1 MADQPHPPA
10 PTADSVLIA
19 ELRRDLAGTRYEV
32 GHLGEIVGE
41 VAIAAL
47 DREEPLPARDA
58 AGASTEPAAAL
69 MRLFTLGQELTRAEL
84 DRALPTVGAD
94 GAARLGLVRAA
105 GQGGGDAVRA
115 QVDLRPVSTGE
126 HSWWLASDQ
135 GEAVTGAVLDTEHVL
150 GVGAAGRTLAEI
162 TVPSPV
168 RRALDLGT
176 GCGIQ
181 ALHAAGFCPDVVG
194 TDLSARALAFASFN
208 AGLNGVDLDLRGGD
222 MLAPVA
228 GETFDLIVSNPPFV
242 ITPRT
247 EAAPITYRDGGR
259 GGDDLIAH
267 LVRALPDHLGPGGTA
282 QFLANWEIPAGS
294 RWSERLEAWTRDLD
308 VDVWVIQREQVD
320 PARYAE
326 TWLRD
331 GGLTPERDREGWE
344 QSYRTYLRDFAA
356 RDVGAIGFGYVMLRR
371 RGPGDSGG
379 VRTGDGAADGG
390 GHGAEFA
397 PSGGPWRRFEELT
410 TPLPGG
416 AGVAIGA
423 TLDAVPALAGDFLDR
438 YYRVAFDVTEERHYR
453 PGQPD
458 PEVIVL
464 HQGGGL
470 GRSLRVSSHAAALVG
485 ACDGELAAGQIIGAL
500 AVLSEEPVEAVHA
513 EVAPMVRELVLDGFL
528 RAA

>member
-438 YYRVAFDVTEERHYR
+438 HYRVASDVTEERHYR